1 MHRTPEARFA
11 RPILIVPA
19 IDLRRGRCVRLSH
32 GDPNRET
39 AYDEDPVARAVAFA
53 EAGARRIHLVDLD
66 GAFGSGENDAVLR
79 AVCAAVEV
87 PIQTGG
93 GVRSLDDVERR
104 FAAGASYVI
113 LGTLLVEE
121 PSVAREILA
130 AHGERIIA
138 GIDARAGEVATRGWL
153 RPGGRDRDALVR
165 EVVEWGVARIIFTEI
180 ARDGVGGGYDVAA
193 LARVAA
199 LGRVRVTASGGADSL
214 ASLAE
219 LTAATPENVDHAI
232 VGRAIYEGTL
242 DLREA
247 LKRSADQL
255 TTDGYADAQH
265 REDG

>member
-1 MHRTPEARFA
+1 MPRTTEARFA
-11 RPILIVPA
+11 RPILVVPA
-19 IDLRRGRCVRLSH
+19 IDLRRGRCVRLSL

-39 AYDEDPVARAVAFA
+39 AYDEDPVARAIAFA

-66 GAFGSGENDAVLR
+66 GAFGSGENEAVLR
-79 AVCAAVEV
+79 AVCAAVAIPV
-87 PIQTGG
+87 QTGG
-93 GVRSLDDVERR
+93 GVRSLGDVERR

-121 PSVAREILA
+121 PDEARRILA
-130 AHGERIIA
+130 AYGERIIA

-153 RPGGRDRDALVR
+153 RAGGRDRDALVR
-165 EVVEWGVARIIFTEI
+165 EVIDWGVERIVFTEI
-180 ARDGVGGGYDVAA
+180 ARDGVGGGYDLAA

-199 LGRVRVTASGGADSL
+199 LGEVRVTASGGADSL

-247 LKRSADQL
+247 LALAADPL
-255 TTDGYADAQH
+255 TADRYADAQD
-265 REDG
+265 RKER